1 MSLPPDSAPWQRL
14 EALFDEAVSLT
25 AEDRAAF
32 LEALGP
38 PVRDR
43 LEALLA
49 ADARAAG
56 FLQDS
61 ADAYLPDLA
70 GSRDADAETPG
81 ALQPGRQVGPYRI
94 EREIGHGGMGWVFLA
109 HRADGGF
116 EQRVAL
122 KIVRAGMDD
131 EELVGRFLQER
142 QILAG
147 LEHPNIARLVDGGLT
162 ADGRPFF
169 AMEYVEGEPIT
180 ASCDA
185 RQLGLDARLDL
196 FLSVCDAVRY
206 AHQRLVVHRDLKPS
220 NTLVAADGRV
230 KLLDFG
236 IATLLQDETRAPMP
250 DRTVWRILTPDYAA
264 PEQVRGE
271 RVTTATDVYAL
282 GVLLYEL
289 VAGRRPWRLR
299 GLTPAEIE
307 EAVCDRAPERPSD
320 AAARAAHEPGGHE
333 AGPPVTP
340 AAIALARDTRPEALR
355 RRLRGDLDAIVLHAL
370 HKDPARRYPSVD
382 ALVDDLS
389 RYRRGLPVRAR
400 PDTTPY
406 RARKFA
412 ARHAVGLAASVLV
425 LLSLVGGLVG
435 TAWQARVASREAA
448 KAREVAAFLTSLFA
462 VAHPGESRGASI
474 TARELV
480 DRGAA
485 RISSDLAG
493 QPAIQAELLNVV
505 GIIYRELGLWED
517 AEGHLARALEL
528 RRGLYRGD
536 HAEVADTLS
545 ALANVLIER
554 NELARADPIVA
565 ETVSMRRRLFGN
577 RHPAV
582 ADALS
587 NAGALRQR
595 QGRLDEAI
603 DATRE
608 ALEIDRQVHG
618 GQHAAIATDLN
629 NLGVYLNIAGDYAGA
644 EAAHREALT
653 IRQAVLDEGHPDV
666 AETLGNL
673 AIVLS
678 RLGRSDDAERLERD
692 VLAIRTRVYGER
704 HPWVALSLNNLATR
718 LSNLGRYEEAEEMH
732 RHAFA
737 VRREVLGPGHPDTLA
752 SLNNTAV
759 AAYRRGD
766 LAAAE
771 TAFRGAFEA
780 WSESL
785 GPEHRLTMTGA
796 ANVGVVLSDRG
807 RYEEAEVFLSRVLSG
822 RRRQLGSGH
831 PDVGVTLRHLGVL
844 FTRAGRRGE
853 AEAAL
858 REALET
864 FRTAFPDAAHPRTAE
879 TLLSLAEALARVAP
893 GDAVSHAT
901 AGLEMRTA
909 LFGASDPRTADAKR
923 VLGEALAAAGRRDDA
938 ERLLVESYEGLRT
951 SIDPREGERILRAL
965 VAFYRTGG
973 AASEAARYEALLRA
987 R

>member
-1 MSLPPDSAPWQRL
+1 MSLPSDSAPWQRL
-14 EALFDEAVSLT
+14 EALFDEAVTLT
-25 AEDRAAF
+25 AGDRAVF
-32 LEALGP
+32 LEALEP
-38 PVRDR
+38 PVRER

-70 GSRDADAETPG
+70 GARDADAEPPG

-94 EREIGHGGMGWVFLA
+94 EREIGRGGMGWVFLA
-109 HRADGGF
+109 HRADGAF

-122 KIVRAGMDD
+122 KVVRAGIDD

-147 LEHPNIARLVDGGLT
+147 LEHPNIARLVDGGLI

-185 RQLGLDARLDL
+185 RRLGLDRRLDL

-220 NTLVAADGRV
+220 NTLVAPDGRV

-236 IATLLQDETRAPMP
+236 IATLLQDEAGAPMA
-250 DRTVWRILTPDYAA
+250 DRAGWRILTPDYAA

-271 RVTTATDVYAL
+271 PVTTATDVYAL

-289 VAGRRPWRLR
+289 LAGRRPWRLR
-299 GLTPAEIE
+299 GLPPAEIE
-307 EAVCDRAPERPSD
+307 DVVCDRAPERPSD
-320 AAARAAHEPGGHE
+320 AAGRTPLEPGGPG
-333 AGPPVTP
+333 AAPPVTP
-340 AAIALARDTRPEALR
+340 EEIALARGTRPEVLR

-370 HKDPARRYPSVD
+370 EKDPARRYPSVD

-406 RARKFA
+406 RARRFV
-412 ARHAVGLAASVLV
+412 ARHAMGLAASVLV

-528 RRGLYRGD
+528 RRGLHRGD
-536 HAEVADTLS
+536 HAEVADTLN

-554 NELARADPIVA
+554 GELARADPIVG
-565 ETVSMRRRLFGN
+565 EVVSMRRRLFGD

-587 NAGALRQR
+587 HAGALRQR

-603 DATRE
+603 AAARE
-608 ALEIDRQVHG
+608 ALAIDRQVHG
-618 GQHAAIATDLN
+618 SQHAAVAADLN
-629 NLGVYLNIAGDYAGA
+629 NLGVNLNFAGDYAGA
-644 EAAHREALT
+644 EAAHREALA
-653 IRQAVLDEGHPDV
+653 IRQVVLDEGHPDV
-666 AETLGNL
+666 ATSLGNL
-673 AIVLS
+673 AVVLS
-678 RLGRSDDAERLERD
+678 QLGRNDEAERLERE

-718 LSNLGRYEEAEEMH
+718 LASLGRYEEAEDMH

-737 VRREVLGPGHPDTLA
+737 IRYEVLGPGHPDTLA

-771 TAFRGAFEA
+771 TAFREAFEA
-780 WSESL
+780 SSEGF
-785 GPEHRLTMTGA
+785 GPEHRLTMTAA

-831 PDVGVTLRHLGVL
+831 VDVGVTLRHLGVL
-844 FTRAGRRGE
+844 FTRAGRRAE

-858 REALET
+858 REALEI

-879 TLLSLAEALARVAP
+879 ALLSLAEALAPVAP

-923 VLGEALAAAGRRDDA
+923 VLGESLAAAGRRGEA
-938 ERLLVESYEGLRT
+938 EGVLVESYEGLRT
-951 SIDPREGERILRAL
+951 SIDPRERERILRAL
-965 VAFYRTGG
+965 AAFYRAGG
-973 AASEAARYEALLRA
+973 AASEAARYEALLRT

>member
-1 MSLPPDSAPWQRL
+1 MSLPPDSAGWQRL
-14 EALFDEAVSLT
+14 EALFDEAVTLT

-32 LEALGP
+32 LQALEP
-38 PVRDR
+38 ALRER

-56 FLQDS
+56 FLKDS
-61 ADAYLPDLA
+61 ADAYLPGLAFPSDLDA
-70 GSRDADAETPG
+70 GAPG
-81 ALQPGRQVGPYRI
+81 ALQPGQQVGPYRI

-122 KIVRAGMDD
+122 KVARAGLDD

-169 AMEYVEGEPIT
+169 AMEYVEGDPIT
-180 ASCDA
+180 VSCDA
-185 RQLGLDARLDL
+185 RRLGLDRRLDL

-206 AHQRLVVHRDLKPS
+206 AHQRLVIHRDLKPS
-220 NTLVAADGRV
+220 NTLVPPDGRV

-236 IATLLQDETRAPMP
+236 IATLLQDEPRAPMA
-250 DRTVWRILTPDYAA
+250 DRPGWRILTPDYAA

-271 RVTTATDVYAL
+271 QVTTATDVYAL

-289 VAGRRPWRLR
+289 LAGRRPWRLR

-307 EAVCDRAPERPSD
+307 AVVCDRAPERPSD
-320 AAARAAHEPGGHE
+320 AAGRTPHEPDGHE
-333 AGPPVTP
+333 ARPPVTP
-340 AAIALARDTRPEALR
+340 QEIAAARDTRPAVLR

-370 HKDPARRYPSVD
+370 QKEPARRYPSVD
-382 ALVDDLS
+382 ALVDDVT
-389 RYRRGLPVRAR
+389 RYRRGLPVLARA
-400 PDTTPY
+400 DTTAY
-406 RARKFA
+406 RARKFVT
-412 ARHAVGLAASVLV
+412 RHRMGAAASVLV

-435 TAWQARVASREAA
+435 TAWQARLASREAA
-448 KAREVAAFLTSLFA
+448 KAREVTAFLTSLFG
-462 VAHPGESRGASI
+462 VAHPDESRGTPI

-485 RISSDLAG
+485 RISSELAG
-493 QPAIQAELLNVV
+493 QPGIQGELLHVV

-517 AEGHLARALEL
+517 AEGHLVRALDL
-528 RRGLYRGD
+528 RRGLYGGD
-536 HAEVADTLS
+536 HAEVADTLN
-545 ALANVLIER
+545 ALASLLIER
-554 NELARADPIVA
+554 DELARAGPIVDEA
-565 ETVSMRRRLFGN
+565 VSMRRRLFGN

-582 ADALS
+582 AEALS
-587 NAGALRQR
+587 SSSALRER
-595 QGRLDEAI
+595 QGRLEEAI
-603 DATRE
+603 DAARE
-608 ALEIDRQVHG
+608 ALDIDRQVHG
-618 GQHAAIATDLN
+618 GRHAAVAADLN

-644 EAAHREALT
+644 EAAHREALA

-666 AETLGNL
+666 ATSLGNL
-673 AIVLS
+673 AMVLS
-678 RLGRSDDAERLERD
+678 RLGRSDEAERLERD

-704 HPWVALSLNNLATR
+704 HPWVALSLNNLAVR
-718 LSNLGRYEEAEEMH
+718 LGNLGRHEEAEDMH
-732 RHAFA
+732 RQAFA
-737 VRREVLGPGHPDTLA
+737 VRREVLGPRHPDTLA
-752 SLNNTAV
+752 SLNNSAT

-766 LAAAE
+766 LTAAE
-771 TAFRGAFEA
+771 TAFREAFEA

-785 GPEHRLTMTGA
+785 GPEHRLTMTA
-796 ANVGVVLSDRG
+796 ASNVGVVLSDRG
-807 RYEEAEVFLSRVLSG
+807 RYEEAEAFLSRALSG
-822 RRRQLGSGH
+822 RRQQLGSGH
-831 PDVGVTLRHLGVL
+831 PDVGLTLRHLGVL
-844 FTRAGRRGE
+844 FTRAGRRAE

-858 REALET
+858 RESLEI

-879 TLLSLAEALARVAP
+879 ALLSLAEALAPVAP

-923 VLGEALAAAGRRDDA
+923 VLGTSLAVAGRREEA
-938 ERLLVESYEGLRT
+938 ERLLVDSYEGLRT
-951 SIDPREGERILRAL
+951 SIDPRERERILRTL
-965 VAFYRTGG
+965 VAFYQAGG
-973 AASEAARYEALLRA
+973 AASEAARYDALLRA